1 MRRSSIPLVYAVEFA
16 GPRAAQGAKRCAAPK
31 VQRPE
36 ATQTAGWTAAG
47 PARKTSPRLFWIA
60 PAASRGGRGQDSLGQ
75 SARPERH
82 GKLAGSDKNGK
93 KQGNGKGP
101 VTIKNKANHRPPKQ

>member
-60 PAASRGGRGQDSLGQ
+60 PAASRGGRGQESLGQ
-75 SARPERH
+75 SARPERP
-82 GKLAGSDKNGK
+82 GNLAGSDKNGK
-93 KQGNGKGP
+93 TQGDGNGP
-101 VTIKNKANHRPPKQ
+101 ILINKTTNKDRK